1 MFGGEGIYWIRS
13 EFLPTKFVGIHNNP
27 YVHGGE
33 CSFMPIGLLS
43 PRLTRT
49 QLWLVEQ
56 VHDGES
62 FIFRNYDTGTV
73 LGIENGSSTPGTSIV
88 LQSYAS
94 TSEDTSSQR
103 WEVIWV
109 RDNNKIPY
117 YCITNQRTRTVLDQT
132 ENAENGAGFSVESWN
147 FHGCQRQLWSSERAT
162 FPTMYWLITLPS
174 RQRLQYIPN
183 PSNTT
188 SLDVKTKFPS
198 RNQLWYLESVVE
210 YDGYYRIRHV
220 DSEDRVLD
228 LSSNDNESI
237 LARTVEG
244 GDNQMWK
251 ITNIDLN
258 GIVSIVCAR
267 NDTVLYAHSDRE
279 GVYYPRGAT
288 DASTCNG
295 RYQWCLDPLPIPSL
309 FWTAMQCRGSGKFVA
324 QSGGS
329 ITASN
334 GARGEGDYTAQ
345 WRFVTQSNSLRNLS
359 GSSLIADNNPSS
371 NEYYWALDCERE
383 DYIITNL
390 STSNV
395 IAWADGN
402 TQALS
407 GGARDV
413 NRHWF
418 INAVIF
424 FHVLHCFIFVSYSQ
438 PFLQV
443 VAIGAI
449 FCPHQRQN
457 RHGTW
462 LRPKRSSGSVM
473 TDRAFNSYRCQWI
486 FQQVGTDTDDR
497 PIYVIINKLSDKVL
511 DHWGGVRIEALD
523 SDPIDPHHQWRLVP
537 CHNNATGTMTDED
550 RRCCWTLVSRRDSTY
565 DTIDLDIDITTPY
578 LESHHIV
585 KRIPKKLPKGKG
597 NAKAQP
603 SHIPN
608 NPRIIQ
614 ATNRVLRDIVELLIS
629 QLDFDRIN
637 DQPSPV
643 LASTSRTEV
652 VRDWCIDVPRTI
664 QAGWECDGW
673 VRIGLNGIYMDQN
686 GVRVANIQGQYNAQ
700 TRVSLLSCLVCV
712 TFGRQRIREAMAQ
725 SLEAAT
731 SVRLDAPENTTAS
744 GPKKQPTTT
753 QRPPGPGVPLGQYWA
768 ATAVRTAGIEL
779 TSLTLLTGPNSFD
792 RVVSH
797 GGHRTPVVQ

>member
-345 WRFVTQSNSLRNLS
+345 WRFATLCAICLGLPSLRTTTPVPTNITGLLIVKGKTTLS
-359 GSSLIADNNPSS
+359 RIYPPQML
-371 NEYYWALDCERE
+371 
-383 DYIITNL
+383 
-390 STSNV
+390 
-395 IAWADGN
+395 
-402 TQALS
+402 
-407 GGARDV
+407 
-413 NRHWF
+413 
-418 INAVIF
+418 
-424 FHVLHCFIFVSYSQ
+424 LHGLMVTLKRSPAEQ
-438 PFLQV
+438 GMLTATV